1 MENYLQKAGVTEK
14 LIEEKKLNGK
24 WIAVVLK
31 DPVTGDPIMLTAK
44 EQMDF
49 KDFEG
54 NTVSFA
60 PGETISSEDSMI
72 VMIAAEIM
80 YPTLSGSHNQKG
92 KNIRY
97 ERIRKKLTLH

>member
-1 MENYLQKAGVTEK
+1 MEDYFQKAGLTEEF
-14 LIEEKKLNGK
+14 IEKKKLNGK
-24 WIAVVLK
+24 WIAVILK
-31 DPVTGDPIMLTAK
+31 DPVTGDPAMLTAK

-72 VMIAAEIM
+72 VMIAAEVI

-92 KNIRY
+92 RNIKY
-97 ERIRKKLTLH
+97 ERIKKKLTLH